1 MLFNRETDY
10 AVRVLKNL
18 STDRPTSISSFVEG
32 EFISEAIAYKV
43 SRKLDKAGIIYGVRG
58 SSGGYVLSRPLTEIT
73 LYDVHQAIE
82 PHSLVCDCLKQDV
95 SCLFNTDR
103 DTCALR
109 TELLRIQ
116 ENINTDYNYITVDLP
131 SLERCTLE
139 FEPLYDN
146 VYIKNRNIL
155 YWKGKEW
162 IKR

>member
-18 STDRPTSISSFVEG
+18 STERSTSISSFVTD

-82 PHSLVCDCLKQDV
+82 PHSLVCECLKQDV
-95 SCLFNTDR
+95 SCLLNTDR

-109 TELLRIQ
+109 KELLRIQ
-116 ENINTDYNYITVDLP
+116 ENINADLKKH
-131 SLERCTLE
+131 SLGEL
-139 FEPLYDN
+139 FDA
-146 VYIKNRNIL
+146 K
-155 YWKGKEW
+155 
-162 IKR
+162 

>member
-82 PHSLVCDCLKQDV
+82 RLKQGI
-95 SCLFNTDR
+95 SCLLNTDR

-116 ENINTDYNYITVDLP
+116 ENINTDLKKH
-131 SLERCTLE
+131 SLGEL
-139 FEPLYDN
+139 FDA
-146 VYIKNRNIL
+146 K
-155 YWKGKEW
+155 
-162 IKR
+162 

>member
-18 STDRPTSISSFVEG
+18 STERPTSISSFVEG

-58 SSGGYVLSRPLTEIT
+58 SSGGYVLSRPLAEIT

-82 PHSLVCDCLKQDV
+82 PHSLVCECLKQDV
-95 SCLFNTDR
+95 SCLLNTDR

-116 ENINTDYNYITVDLP
+116 ENINTDLKKH
-131 SLERCTLE
+131 SLGEL
-139 FEPLYDN
+139 FDA
-146 VYIKNRNIL
+146 K
-155 YWKGKEW
+155 
-162 IKR
+162 